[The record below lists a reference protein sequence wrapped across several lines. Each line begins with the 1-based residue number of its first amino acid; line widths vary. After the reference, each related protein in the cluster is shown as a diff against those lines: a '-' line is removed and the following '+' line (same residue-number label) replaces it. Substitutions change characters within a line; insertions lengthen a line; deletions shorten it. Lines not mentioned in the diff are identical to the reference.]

1 MDATIQPFLGSTP
14 YTLSAHSNPKHQ
26 QRPQCTAYVQT
37 WQPSAGSQV
46 ITDLRNMIL
55 KLI

>member
-14 YTLSAHSNPKHQ
+14 YTLSAQSTLRHQ
-26 QRPQCTAYVQT
+26 QVPSCTAYVQT

-55 KLI
+55 KLR